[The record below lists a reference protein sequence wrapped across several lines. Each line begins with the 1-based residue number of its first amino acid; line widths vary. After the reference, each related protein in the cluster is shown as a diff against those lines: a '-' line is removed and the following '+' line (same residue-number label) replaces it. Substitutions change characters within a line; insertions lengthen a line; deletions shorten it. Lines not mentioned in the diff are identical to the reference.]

1 MFSSLK
7 QRLKFFIGHAVAQS
21 ISNSERVC
29 TYMGDSRALT
39 RTIYGHKMYVKT
51 TDLSLAPHILLDG
64 FWENWITKV
73 FIREV
78 QPGMVVCD
86 IGANIGYYSLLAA
99 ASVGERGHLHC
110 FEANP
115 DVCEILFQN
124 LDINGFLSRTTV
136 VNKAVFSELGD
147 IEFNVCEKHQGSS
160 SLFLDQNVAEAFQDS
175 LKKIKVKAISLDD
188 YFPAGSKVD
197 FIKVDAE
204 GAEPDIFKGA
214 KRVLNENKNIK
225 VMMEWSLA
233 LLDRPGMTPL
243 DFWNLIQGY
252 GFKAY
257 RIAHDSTLT
266 LEGFEEL
273 SRVKHCDVCLK
284 RFS

>member
-1 MFSSLK
+1 
-7 QRLKFFIGHAVAQS
+7 
-21 ISNSERVC
+21 
-29 TYMGDSRALT
+29 MGDSRALT

-136 VNKAVFSELGD
+136 VNKAVF
-147 IEFNVCEKHQGSS
+147 
-160 SLFLDQNVAEAFQDS
+160 
-175 LKKIKVKAISLDD
+175 
-188 YFPAGSKVD
+188 
-197 FIKVDAE
+197 
-204 GAEPDIFKGA
+204 
-214 KRVLNENKNIK
+214 
-225 VMMEWSLA
+225 
-233 LLDRPGMTPL
+233 
-243 DFWNLIQGY
+243 
-252 GFKAY
+252 
-257 RIAHDSTLT
+257 
-266 LEGFEEL
+266 
-273 SRVKHCDVCLK
+273 
-284 RFS
+284 